1 MKLNLLPILVIIS
14 YLPSCNKNDKISL
27 YNIENVSVNDRNE
40 KDILVPL
47 LDKTSFEKLLN
58 VKASFPLLIYSPKC
72 ENTCSTFPYLFNIYL
87 KENTV
92 FFPLIYESVFS
103 SFLNTSEI
111 ETSIYIYSKGK
122 IINKTNIKYFNNH
135 EISSY
140 MNKYTSKNN
149 IKILNNISY
158 VSNESN
164 LHLSSFISYKNETSN
179 LTKELV
185 KENDVLV
192 INDNI
197 LESFNEEYYSKIK
210 DFKYIYFSSYLNDDF
225 CSYFNVEKHN
235 NLYSK
240 LSYSNE
246 KFSLVAY

>member
-14 YLPSCNKNDKISL
+14 YLPSCNNSDKIFL
-27 YNIENVSVNDRNE
+27 YNIENIIVNKNNE
-40 KDILVPL
+40 KEVSTPL
-47 LDKTSFEKLLN
+47 LNKNSLERLIKL
-58 VKASFPLLIYSPKC
+58 KASFPLLIYSPKC
-72 ENTCSTFPYLFNIYL
+72 ENTCSTFPYKFNNYL
-87 KENTV
+87 KENKL
-92 FFPLIYESVFS
+92 FFPMIYESIYS

-111 ETSIYIYSKGK
+111 ETSIYIYSKGEV
-122 IINKTNIKYFNNH
+122 INKTNIKYFNNH

-185 KENDVLV
+185 KENDVLI

-225 CSYFNVEKHN
+225 CSYFNVEKNN